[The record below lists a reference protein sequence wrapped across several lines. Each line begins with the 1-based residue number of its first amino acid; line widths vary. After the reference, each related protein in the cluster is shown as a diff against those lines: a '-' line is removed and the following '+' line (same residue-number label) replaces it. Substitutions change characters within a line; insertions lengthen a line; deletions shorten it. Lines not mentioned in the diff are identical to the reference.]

1 MRMPAHIGQDKK
13 KLYLILT
20 ATVAVLAAA
29 CFLSPN
35 SRRIAAALLLL
46 PLTATLWFTV
56 KKRSVVSHQKTS
68 VLMIMT
74 VMGVVLI
81 TLYYLSGIKFGFGG
95 TAFRTGPANWL
106 KFALPISAII
116 VTTECI
122 RYVALSQESR
132 LASGLAYVIGVM
144 GEVFISTNVG
154 TITRFSGFMDFVG
167 LTLFPA
173 VTAHALYHYLSRRYG
188 MLPGIAYR
196 AIITLYAFIIPV
208 VPLMP
213 DSLFAFITLFLPPAI
228 YLFVDV
234 MYEKRRR
241 QANKK
246 KKSKYTL
253 PLTLVGAAGMLVLS
267 LLIAGLLPS
276 GMIVVATE
284 SMSGEI
290 NKGDAAFYQQ
300 YGGEP
305 ISEGEIIVFE
315 KDRSIIVHRVV
326 DIQYING
333 ETRYITQGDINDDPD
348 AGYVLPAHVV
358 GVVTFKLPYVGYL
371 TLWLRG
377 LFSS

>member
-1 MRMPAHIGQDKK
+1 MRMPAHISQDKK
-13 KLYLILT
+13 RLYLILA
-20 ATVAVLAAA
+20 ATLVILSGA
-29 CFLSPN
+29 CLIPESG
-35 SRRIAAALLLL
+35 RRIAVALLLL
-46 PLTATLWFTV
+46 PLAVTLWFAV
-56 KKRSVVSHQKTS
+56 RKRSVLSHEKTS
-68 VLMIMT
+68 VLMIM
-74 VMGVVLI
+74 VIMGVVFVS
-81 TLYYLSGIKFGFGG
+81 LYYLSGLKFGFAN
-95 TAFRTGPANWL
+95 TSFRTGPANWL
-106 KFALPISAII
+106 RFILPITAII
-116 VTTECI
+116 VTTESI

-132 LASGLAYVIGVM
+132 LASGLAYAIGIM
-144 GEVFISTNVG
+144 GEIFISTNIG

-188 MLPGIAYR
+188 MLPNIAYR
-196 AIITLYAFIIPV
+196 AVTTLYAFIIPV
-208 VPLMP
+208 APLMP

-228 YLFVDV
+228 YLFMDV
-234 MYEKRRR
+234 MYAKRRR
-241 QANKK
+241 QAQKK

-253 PLTLVGAAGMLVLS
+253 PLAVVSAVGMLVVS

-276 GMIVVATE
+276 GIIVVATE

-290 NKGDAAFYQQ
+290 NKGDAAFYSQ
-300 YGGEP
+300 YDGEH
-305 ISEGEIIVFE
+305 ISEGEIIVYE
-315 KDRSIIVHRVV
+315 KDRSVIVHRVV

-348 AGYVLPAHVV
+348 EGYVLPANVV